1 MPRKAEVSLGLG
13 LATATV
19 VFAIYN
25 RQPSQADIRV
35 GKAGDEHIE
44 TVRKQNAWTAAGVV
58 AAISLLAKDA
68 TIFIVGGSAV
78 IVLDWTTRINNWT
91 NPLSGR
97 VDINPFT
104 VERANAPSVDE
115 PVDIYQGLQAVP

>member
-1 MPRKAEVSLGLG
+1 MARKAEVSIGLG

-25 RQPSQADIRV
+25 RQPGQADIRV

-44 TVRKQNAWTAAGVV
+44 AVRKQNAWTAAGIV
-58 AAISLLAKDA
+58 AAISLLAKDP
-68 TIFIVGGSAV
+68 TIFIIGGTTVVA
-78 IVLDWTTRINNWT
+78 LDWTTRVNNWT

-97 VDINPFT
+97 VDLNPFT
-104 VERANAPSVDE
+104 VEDQTQPMADQ
-115 PVDIYQGLQAVP
+115 PVDVYQGLQVVN